1 MIKAIIF
8 DLDNTLLDRET
19 SLIFFIKSQY
29 NKFQEELGHINI
41 ENYSSTFIKLDAN
54 GMAWKDIV
62 YKQMLI
68 ELKIA
73 NLEWQTLLD
82 DYVTNF
88 CNHCVSYEGVKSA
101 LDALKTKNYKLGII
115 TNGKYPFQQKNIEA
129 LGIENYFSTIIVS
142 EKAGIKKPQ
151 AEIFYLSA
159 KQLGIESSQAIYIGD
174 NPRID
179 IEAAQNAGMKAIWKR
194 NNNYDDYQ
202 YADAIFDEFNTLPE
216 IIEKL

>member
-19 SLIFFIKSQY
+19 SLKSFLKSQY
-29 NKFQEELGHINI
+29 NKFQTELNHVTIDD
-41 ENYSSTFIKLDAN
+41 YSSTFIKLDAN
-54 GMAWKDIV
+54 GMVWKDIV
-62 YKQMLI
+62 YQHMLVEI
-68 ELKIA
+68 NIA

-88 CNHCVSYEGVKSA
+88 CTHCISYEGVKTA

-159 KQLGIESSQAIYIGD
+159 KQLEISVSQAIYVGD
-174 NPRID
+174 NPKID
-179 IEAAQNAGMKAIWKR
+179 IEAAQNSGMKAIWKR
-194 NNNYDDYQ
+194 NNNYDSCQ
-202 YADAIFDEFNTLPE
+202 WADAIFENFNVLPQ